1 MGERRGNRYYPHASL
16 SSQGTFNPQIGH
28 WLEKAEQAMA
38 RGNFSASELTS
49 TLKCCELLFW
59 KGAWEQVEDLASRAI
74 ATGCG
79 LRGTLRLYR
88 YWIEALRADYN
99 FSGLRSLG
107 RHLLSLRHSSWSFAP
122 LSILAL
128 SYSGERRFSGKIL
141 RSVWKRSQTK
151 SISLVEAYSVF
162 HAESPQR
169 LRREKGLQYLQAL
182 NIKNKTNYFLARNYL
197 VYALEN
203 DYLEEASRAFEL
215 VHDRFPRCPEPFWG
229 AARLAVAQGHW
240 SEAARVLQELVAD
253 HPDNV
258 DALIALAG
266 CLEKTGDLLASRD
279 ILLSS
284 SELFDKGDYDYAATL
299 GTVSKRLFERYG
311 MNEYREEAIHAF
323 SQAITAA
330 EKLGLS
336 EAPLRVALTEM
347 SGRSP
352 VSMDSTGQKRTGRKD
367 SLASATVPSPRAWIL
382 SVDDHDVVNLRKHT
396 NLLMRSPGV
405 IHKGDIVLVARRF
418 GSDDWRTGQQQ
429 IVGVMSAM
437 SDVTPDSRYG
447 YAVCVGRFQDLETPL
462 DLQLGRETIAM
473 LDFFGCENFSA
484 QSPVFFLDADPQTN
498 EFVVKAVERSLR
510 LVTPNEV
517 TQHAV

>member
-16 SSQGTFNPQIGH
+16 NSQGTFNPQIGQL
-28 WLEKAEQAMA
+28 LERAEQAIE
-38 RGNFSASELTS
+38 RGNFSAGELAS

-59 KGAWEQVEDLASRAI
+59 KGAWDKVEDLASRTI

-88 YWIEALRADYN
+88 FWIESLRADYN
-99 FSGLRSLG
+99 FIGLKSLG
-107 RHLLSLRHSSWSFAP
+107 KHLLSLRHSTNGFLP
-122 LSILAL
+122 LSVLAL
-128 SYSGERRFSGKIL
+128 SYTGERRFSGKIL
-141 RSVWKRSQTK
+141 RSAWNQTK
-151 SISLVEAYSVF
+151 AKSIALVEAFSVY

-169 LRREKGLQYLQAL
+169 VRREKGLQYLQAL
-182 NIKNKTNYFLARNYL
+182 NVKNKSNYFLARNYL

-266 CLEKTGDLLASRD
+266 CFEKTGDLLASRD

-284 SELFDKGDYDYAATL
+284 GELFYKSDYDYAATL
-299 GTVSKRLFERYG
+299 GTVSKKLFERYG
-311 MNEYREEAIHAF
+311 MNEYREEAIRAY

-336 EAPLRVALTEM
+336 EAPLRVALNEIGGHSSLLTE
-347 SGRSP
+347 SA
-352 VSMDSTGQKRTGRKD
+352 GQKWKSRQESTTAENI
-367 SLASATVPSPRAWIL
+367 SSPRAWIL
-382 SVDDHDVVNLRKHT
+382 SVDDHDVVNFRRHT

-405 IHKGDIVLVARRF
+405 VRKGDIVLVARRF
-418 GSDDWRTGQQQ
+418 GSDDWRT
-429 IVGVMSAM
+429 
-437 SDVTPDSRYG
+437 
-447 YAVCVGRFQDLETPL
+447 
-462 DLQLGRETIAM
+462 
-473 LDFFGCENFSA
+473 
-484 QSPVFFLDADPQTN
+484 
-498 EFVVKAVERSLR
+498 
-510 LVTPNEV
+510 
-517 TQHAV
+517 